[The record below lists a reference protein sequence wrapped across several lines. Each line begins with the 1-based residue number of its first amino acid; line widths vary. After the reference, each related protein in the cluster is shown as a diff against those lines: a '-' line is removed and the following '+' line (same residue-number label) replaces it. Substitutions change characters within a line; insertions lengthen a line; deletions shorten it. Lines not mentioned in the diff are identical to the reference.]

1 MSELFNEQVF
11 ENALVSLFETDLG
24 YKHVYGYDVD
34 RDYKDCL
41 YEEELNASIRRINPG
56 IPEDAI
62 CSALFTIKNRLEG
75 TLVQRNEQFH
85 NYLQNSVEVSC
96 QNNGKTEYHRVKLI
110 DFDNVENNSFVVAN
124 PWAITGSENKRP
136 DVILFINGIPLVLME
151 LKSCSR
157 EQTDVSDAYLQIRNY
172 MQIMPQVFYYNAF
185 CIISDMLTTR
195 AGTITADETRF
206 MAWKTIQNLVIN
218 HILFLECSYMRQQ
231 TRPYSRTTAIK

>member
-11 ENALVSLFETDLG
+11 ENALVSLCETELG
-24 YKHVYGYDVD
+24 YTHVYGYDVD

-41 YEEELNASIRRINPG
+41 YEDELNSSIRRINPG

-62 CSALFTIKNRLEG
+62 SSALFTIKNRLEG

-124 PWAITGSENKRP
+124 QWTITGSENKRLSDLRDALLP
-136 DVILFINGIPLVLME
+136 KLMPGE
-151 LKSCSR
+151 L
-157 EQTDVSDAYLQIRNY
+157 DVSDI
-172 MQIMPQVFYYNAF
+172 AF
-185 CIISDMLTTR
+185 
-195 AGTITADETRF
+195 
-206 MAWKTIQNLVIN
+206 
-218 HILFLECSYMRQQ
+218 
-231 TRPYSRTTAIK
+231 